1 MTTKCLII
9 DTHKNVGICLWDL
22 CIQQLILWLYA
33 LSIFLWIYLTYTIT
47 TLEGLDYYK
56 EEGYK
61 SIFKIGIW
69 LRKLKIL
76 LNVREENMAKI
87 IKFMLNHRV
96 SVNPDK
102 EFIPFILVFWAF

>member
-1 MTTKCLII
+1 MII

-33 LSIFLWIYLTYTIT
+33 LSIFLLIYLTYTIT

-69 LRKLKIL
+69 LRKLK
-76 LNVREENMAKI
+76 NF
-87 IKFMLNHRV
+87 IKRSWRKHGQNNQIHV
-96 SVNPDK
+96 KS
-102 EFIPFILVFWAF
+102 